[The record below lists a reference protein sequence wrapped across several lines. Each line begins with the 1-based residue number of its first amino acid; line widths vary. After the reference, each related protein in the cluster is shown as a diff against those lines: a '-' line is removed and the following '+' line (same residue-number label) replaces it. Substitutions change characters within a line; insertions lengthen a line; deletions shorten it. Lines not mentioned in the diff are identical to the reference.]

1 MWHVYGAGELHYVLQ
16 IVAIICIAVG
26 AGASGA
32 INMWF
37 DRDID
42 QIMSRTKGRPIPS
55 GRVTPDSA
63 LTFGVLLSGGSVMVM
78 GLAVNWL
85 GFFARIYYR
94 VLYFHLHNMAETFD
108 PSKYCYWWSSSAL
121 PPVIGW
127 SAISGN
133 VALNH

>member
-1 MWHVYGAGELHYVLQ
+1 MFMAPGELHYVLQ

-55 GRVTPDSA
+55 GRVTPD
-63 LTFGVLLSGGSVMVM
+63 
-78 GLAVNWL
+78 
-85 GFFARIYYR
+85 R
-94 VLYFHLHNMAETFD
+94 H
-108 PSKYCYWWSSSAL
+108 
-121 PPVIGW
+121 
-127 SAISGN
+127 
-133 VALNH
+133 